1 MDKPQGKAN
10 KGLRARSEALLVL
23 ITLIWGSTFVI
34 VKAALQD
41 ATPLAFI
48 ALRFGAAGLLL
59 YGFLA
64 RGKVAQRSVLPGI
77 TLGIFLFGGYA
88 FQTSGLALTTPSKA
102 AFITGFSVILVPLLV
117 MVEGTRLRPANIA
130 GAFLGLAGLY
140 FLVLPSGFAEVNRGD
155 LLVLVGAV
163 SFALHI
169 VMVGVYARKHSFLH
183 LVPLQILTV
192 GALASLALP
201 VFSVMS
207 GHAVFEVHWT
217 GRLTMALAVTAV
229 FATGVAF
236 SVQNWAQQYTPAAHT
251 ALIFA
256 LEPVFAALTS
266 WAVLGESL
274 GGKTLLGSALVLS
287 GMVVSEFW
295 GGASPTPVEG

>member
-1 MDKPQGKAN
+1 LDKPQGKAN
-10 KGLRARSEALLVL
+10 KGLRARAEALLVL

-48 ALRFGAAGLLL
+48 ALRFVAAGLLL